1 MGPVTAPPPRR
12 GLQSEAYWLGWE
24 PQVVSEANLP
34 WADLTEVAM
43 FSLEVEDGSG
53 LNTTQNSLQ
62 SYNMPQW
69 TAMLHQHGVRALIS
83 IGDNTGGGGGSFG
96 TACDSTNQAQFVSN
110 LVHYAV
116 SNGFDGID
124 IDDEDGSQSLS
135 ALEGCVQAITAAAH
149 AATSH
154 QGKPLIVQS
163 EDNQTLFNSNP
174 YGQNGPD
181 ASFLDQIAF
190 EFYGF
195 NPANNWNC
203 GTGTPADTCAFV
215 NELDTRTFNAG
226 RPAGKVLLGMST
238 CCDAAQAAYSN
249 LSTTSA
255 SVDTSASV
263 TSLPLA
269 AALTSALPAGNVVL
283 ASTGTPPAHYEVF
296 TTPGA
301 ATGATSIP
309 ITGSVR
315 GNGSFAFPS
324 GSNVQ
329 SAYAGPWDCYNL
341 AQNAKANGMLGSMDF
356 ALQSEYAAYNKSFP
370 CLDQIALGL
379 GLTH

>member
-1 MGPVTAPPPRR
+1 M
-12 GLQSEAYWLGWE
+12 
-24 PQVVSEANLP
+24 VSEANLP

-43 FSLEVEDGSG
+43 FSLEVEDGPG

-163 EDNQTLFNSNP
+163 ED
-174 YGQNGPD
+174 
-181 ASFLDQIAF
+181 I
-190 EFYGF
+190 
-195 NPANNWNC
+195 
-203 GTGTPADTCAFV
+203 
-215 NELDTRTFNAG
+215 
-226 RPAGKVLLGMST
+226 
-238 CCDAAQAAYSN
+238 
-249 LSTTSA
+249 
-255 SVDTSASV
+255 
-263 TSLPLA
+263 
-269 AALTSALPAGNVVL
+269 
-283 ASTGTPPAHYEVF
+283 
-296 TTPGA
+296 
-301 ATGATSIP
+301 
-309 ITGSVR
+309 
-315 GNGSFAFPS
+315 
-324 GSNVQ
+324 
-329 SAYAGPWDCYNL
+329 
-341 AQNAKANGMLGSMDF
+341 
-356 ALQSEYAAYNKSFP
+356 
-370 CLDQIALGL
+370 
-379 GLTH
+379 

>member
-1 MGPVTAPPPRR
+1 
-12 GLQSEAYWLGWE
+12 
-24 PQVVSEANLP
+24 
-34 WADLTEVAM
+34 
-43 FSLEVEDGSG
+43 
-53 LNTTQNSLQ
+53 
-62 SYNMPQW
+62 
-69 TAMLHQHGVRALIS
+69 
-83 IGDNTGGGGGSFG
+83 
-96 TACDSTNQAQFVSN
+96 
-110 LVHYAV
+110 
-116 SNGFDGID
+116 
-124 IDDEDGSQSLS
+124 
-135 ALEGCVQAITAAAH
+135 
-149 AATSH
+149 
-154 QGKPLIVQS
+154 
-163 EDNQTLFNSNP
+163 
-174 YGQNGPD
+174 
-181 ASFLDQIAF
+181 
-190 EFYGF
+190 
-195 NPANNWNC
+195 
-203 GTGTPADTCAFV
+203 
-215 NELDTRTFNAG
+215 
-226 RPAGKVLLGMST
+226 MST

-255 SVDTSASV
+255 SVDTSGSV

-301 ATGATSIP
+301 AAGATSIP